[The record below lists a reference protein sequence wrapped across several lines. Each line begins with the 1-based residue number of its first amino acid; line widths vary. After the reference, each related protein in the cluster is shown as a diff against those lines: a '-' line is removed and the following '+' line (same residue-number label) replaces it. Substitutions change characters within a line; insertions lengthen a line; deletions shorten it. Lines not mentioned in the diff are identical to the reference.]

1 MYIEGADSMKPA
13 DNTKIDDCHCTND
26 WIIGALCQVVDNS
39 LAQEIK
45 NLMSAHDA
53 WETLKS
59 KTYQNGTISKFNA
72 LQNAM
77 RTHFTTS
84 DIVNA
89 MLADI
94 RDLTE
99 IIYDKTP
106 TKDEMLITLC
116 LHAMA
121 DGDFDW
127 LQKILI
133 GSMTSSTIMLTPAEI
148 TRCLELEAQEAR
160 HCNSTKE
167 GEKLLTARQ
176 KKPKGQ
182 QSLTKCMN
190 CQCSGHTIKK
200 CWEEGG
206 GSVSQALEW
215 WKSARDRRDGQK
227 GKQKRKGQV

>member
-1 MYIEGADSMKPA
+1 M
-13 DNTKIDDCHCTND
+13 
-26 WIIGALCQVVDNS
+26 GALCQVVDNS
-39 LAQEIK
+39 LAQEIE
-45 NLMSAHDA
+45 NLTSAHDA

-84 DIVNA
+84 DTVNA

-116 LHAMA
+116 LHSMA

-148 TRCLELEAQEAR
+148 T
-160 HCNSTKE
+160 
-167 GEKLLTARQ
+167 
-176 KKPKGQ
+176 
-182 QSLTKCMN
+182 
-190 CQCSGHTIKK
+190 
-200 CWEEGG
+200 
-206 GSVSQALEW
+206 
-215 WKSARDRRDGQK
+215 
-227 GKQKRKGQV
+227 